1 MKLLLRRK
9 GQSCHRTICF
19 KNQDIYAK
27 LCPIPWGTTQLKLS
41 QATWF
46 LRPLVKTMSYEPAAM
61 DMVQKSVPKKN
72 SGPSVLTVLLIECSP
87 NHKPS
92 SNNLTSRPSPTWDFK
107 TRTHWHS
114 CIPLRGYLMWRKG
127 GPGVWWEQNNFVN
140 SLRTKVYLF
149 TFILLESGTVL
160 DKKNAYWIL
169 LRQLVGAKH
178 SLASFTRLSLDGKN
192 SF

>member
-27 LCPIPWGTTQLKLS
+27 LYPIPWGTTQLKLS

-46 LRPLVKTMSYEPAAM
+46 LLPLVKTMSYEPAAM

-72 SGPSVLTVLLIECSP
+72 SGPSVLIVLLIECSP

-107 TRTHWHS
+107 TRTHWYS
-114 CIPLRGYLMWRKG
+114 CIPLRGYLIWRKG
-127 GPGVWWEQNNFVN
+127 GAGVWWEQNNFVN

-169 LRQLVGAKH
+169 LKQLVGAKH

>member
-9 GQSCHRTICF
+9 GQSCHSIICF

-46 LRPLVKTMSYEPAAM
+46 LLPLEKTMSYEPAAM

-72 SGPSVLTVLLIECSP
+72 SGPSVLVVLSIECSP

-114 CIPLRGYLMWRKG
+114 CIPLTGYLIWRKG
-127 GPGVWWEQNNFVN
+127 GSGVWWEQNNIVK
-140 SLRTKVYLF
+140 SSRTAVYLL
-149 TFILLESGTVL
+149 TFILLGSGTVL
-160 DKKNAYWIL
+160 DKNNVYWIL
-169 LRQLVGAKH
+169 LKQLVGAKH
-178 SLASFTRLSLDGKN
+178 SLASLTRLIPWWKE
-192 SF
+192 

>member
-46 LRPLVKTMSYEPAAM
+46 LLPLVKTMSYEPAAM

-72 SGPSVLTVLLIECSP
+72 SGPSVLIVLSIECSP

-107 TRTHWHS
+107 SRTHWHS
-114 CIPLRGYLMWRKG
+114 CIPLRRYLIWRKG
-127 GPGVWWEQNNFVN
+127 GEFNIVN
-140 SLRTKVYLF
+140 SLRIAVYLF
-149 TFILLESGTVL
+149 TLIFLESGTVL
-160 DKKNAYWIL
+160 NKKNVYWIL
-169 LRQLVGAKH
+169 LKQLVGAKH
-178 SLASFTRLSLDGKN
+178 SLTSFTRLSLDGKN
-192 SF
+192 RFYNPKER